1 MEMVVQHQLPQ
12 QEILEVHR
20 LEMEDWMF
28 LQQENHLFQVR
39 ELKELKL
46 EWLVYLIRMFQW
58 LHQIKLLY
66 RIRICMLVTK

>member
-1 MEMVVQHQLPQ
+1 
-12 QEILEVHR
+12 
-20 LEMEDWMF
+20 
-28 LQQENHLFQVR
+28 VR